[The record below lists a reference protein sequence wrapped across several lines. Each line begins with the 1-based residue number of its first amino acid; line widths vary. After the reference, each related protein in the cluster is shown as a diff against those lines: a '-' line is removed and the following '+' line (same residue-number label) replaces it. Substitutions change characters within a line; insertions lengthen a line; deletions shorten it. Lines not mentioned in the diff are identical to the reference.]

1 MAYALEFRAP
11 DRTLSDRDVDQAVN
25 AIVQA
30 LEKKFGAALRG
41 SPVEPRTRT

>member
-11 DRTLSDRDVDQAVN
+11 ERTLSDRDVDQAMN

-41 SPVEPRTRT
+41 MPAGPETRT